1 MKGFVSKALVLVISV
16 SLFCASC
23 QQSPGPASSLSKG
36 RLSAEDLP
44 AGAGL
49 PGEKKTRLIVA
60 ENMQLR
66 QDLARRDDEIAKLN
80 IRHEKEMKQQQE
92 QLAKCLEAKEA
103 LEKQLRQNLKEQVES
118 VLTTLVE
125 DNAKLREEIK
135 QLKAEIE
142 KRKT

>member
-23 QQSPGPASSLSKG
+23 QQSPRPASSLSKG
-36 RLSAEDLP
+36 RLSAEE
-44 AGAGL
+44 L